1 MRSGATHWSA
11 SCRNTASRGSSAS
24 STPTSSTSFPLCPR
38 RSQARPSDT
47 SCARRKRPL
56 RNHIAVLPCDG
67 AGKEVVPEAIKV
79 LSAAGAE
86 LEFQEYDVNA
96 DQYMWTGQPI
106 PDAVWADLQKADTIL
121 FGAVGD
127 PRVDDAAYLAGVLLR
142 LRFKLDLYVNLRPAK
157 LYHDRLSPLR
167 REDRRKID
175 LLIVRENTEGLYVGM
190 GGRFKKGTEDEVAI
204 QEDLNTYL
212 GVTRIIEYAF
222 GAAQREV
229 VMVDKSNAMTHAG
242 ALWQQQ
248 WRAIAKKRP
257 DIKTRHL
264 YVDAAAMQLVR
275 DPTQFDVIV
284 TGNLFGDI
292 LSDLTAELIGGMG
305 IAPSGNVNPETKR
318 GLFEPVHGT
327 APDIAGRGVVN
338 PIGAILSA
346 SMMVRH
352 LGHNEMA
359 NAIEGAV
366 ESAIRA
372 GECTRDLGGSLST
385 HEVGDAVAK
394 RLKD

>member
-1 MRSGATHWSA
+1 MT
-11 SCRNTASRGSSAS
+11 
-24 STPTSSTSFPLCPR
+24 
-38 RSQARPSDT
+38 
-47 SCARRKRPL
+47 K
-56 RNHIAVLPCDG
+56 IAVLPCDG

-79 LSAAGAE
+79 LRAAGADFDFE
-86 LEFQEYDVNA
+86 EYEVNA
-96 DQYMWTGQPI
+96 DQYLRTGEPI
-106 PDAVWADLQKADTIL
+106 PAHVWGELERADAIL

-127 PRVDDAAYLAGVLLR
+127 PRVNDTAYLAGVLLR
-142 LRFKLDLYVNLRPAK
+142 LRFELDLYVNLRPAR
-157 LYHDRLSPLR
+157 LYDDRLSPLR
-167 REDRRKID
+167 RDDKRGID

-190 GGRFKKGTEDEVAI
+190 GGRFKKGTDNEVAI

-212 GVTRIIEYAF
+212 GVTRILEYAF
-222 GAAQREV
+222 GVAQREV
-229 VMVDKSNAMTHAG
+229 VMVDKSNAMTYAG

-248 WRAIAKKRP
+248 WKAVAAKHPKV
-257 DIKTRHL
+257 KTRHL

-305 IAPSGNVNPETKR
+305 IAPSGNINPQTGR
-318 GLFEPVHGT
+318 SLFEPVHGT

-338 PIGAILSA
+338 PIGSILSA

-352 LGHNEMA
+352 LGQTEMA

-372 GECTRDLGGSLST
+372 GECTRDLGGGLST
-385 HEVGDAVAK
+385 REVGDAVAR

>member
-1 MRSGATHWSA
+1 M
-11 SCRNTASRGSSAS
+11 
-24 STPTSSTSFPLCPR
+24 
-38 RSQARPSDT
+38 
-47 SCARRKRPL
+47 
-56 RNHIAVLPCDG
+56 PCDG

-79 LSAAGAE
+79 LRAAGASYD
-86 LEFQEYDVNA
+86 FQEYDVNA
-96 DQYMWTGQPI
+96 DQYMRTGEPI
-106 PDAVWADLQKADTIL
+106 PAATWKELARADSIL

-127 PRVDDAAYLAGVLLR
+127 PRVNDAEYLAGVLLR
-142 LRFKLDLYVNLRPAK
+142 LRFELDLYVNLRPAR
-157 LYHDRLSPLR
+157 LYDDRLSPLR
-167 REDRRKID
+167 REDRRQID
-175 LLIVRENTEGLYVGM
+175 LLIIRENTEGLYVGM
-190 GGRFKKGTEDEVAI
+190 GGRFKKGTPDEVAI

-222 GAAQREV
+222 SVAKREV

-248 WRAIAKKRP
+248 WKTVAQKHPK
-257 DIKTRHL
+257 IKTRHL

-327 APDIAGRGVVN
+327 APDIAGRGIVN

-346 SMMVRH
+346 SMMCRH
-352 LGHNEMA
+352 LGQSDMA
-359 NAIEGAV
+359 DAIEGAV
-366 ESAIRA
+366 RSAIRA

-385 HEVGDAVAK
+385 SEVGDAVAK
-394 RLKD
+394 RLRD

>member
-1 MRSGATHWSA
+1 MT
-11 SCRNTASRGSSAS
+11 
-24 STPTSSTSFPLCPR
+24 
-38 RSQARPSDT
+38 
-47 SCARRKRPL
+47 K
-56 RNHIAVLPCDG
+56 IAVLPCDG

-79 LSAAGAE
+79 LKAAGADFD
-86 LEFQEYDVNA
+86 FQEYDVNA
-96 DQYMWTGQPI
+96 DQYLRTGEPI
-106 PDAVWADLQKADTIL
+106 PPNVWGELEGADAIL

-127 PRVDDAAYLAGVLLR
+127 PRVNDAAYLAGVLLR
-142 LRFKLDLYVNLRPAK
+142 LRFELDLYVNLRPAR
-157 LYHDRLSPLR
+157 LYDDRLSPIR
-167 REDRRKID
+167 REDKRRID

-190 GGRFKKGTEDEVAI
+190 GGRFKRGTEHEVAI

-212 GVTRIIEYAF
+212 GVTRILEYAF
-222 GAAQREV
+222 GVAKREV
-229 VMVDKSNAMTHAG
+229 VMVDKANAMTHAG

-248 WRAIAKKRP
+248 WKAVAGHHPKIR
-257 DIKTRHL
+257 TRHL

-305 IAPSGNVNPETKR
+305 IAPSGNINPQTGR

-346 SMMVRH
+346 SMMVEH
-352 LGHNEMA
+352 LGHTDMA

-372 GECTRDLGGSLST
+372 GECTRDLGGGLST
-385 HEVGDAVAK
+385 GEVGDAVAR

>member
-1 MRSGATHWSA
+1 MT
-11 SCRNTASRGSSAS
+11 
-24 STPTSSTSFPLCPR
+24 
-38 RSQARPSDT
+38 
-47 SCARRKRPL
+47 K
-56 RNHIAVLPCDG
+56 IAVLPCDG

-79 LSAAGAE
+79 LRAAGANFD
-86 LEFQEYDVNA
+86 FQEHDVNA
-96 DQYMWTGQPI
+96 EQYMRTGEPI
-106 PDAVWADLQKADTIL
+106 PTSVWSELQKADAIL

-142 LRFKLDLYVNLRPAK
+142 LRFELDLYVNLRPAR
-157 LYHDRLSPLR
+157 LYDDRLSPLR
-167 REDRRKID
+167 REGRRKID

-190 GGRFKKGTEDEVAI
+190 GGRFKKGTDQEVAV

-212 GVTRIIEYAF
+212 GVTRILDYAF
-222 GAAQREV
+222 QVAKREV
-229 VMVDKSNAMTHAG
+229 VMVDKSNAMTYAG

-248 WRAIAKKRP
+248 WKSVAARHPK
-257 DIKTRHL
+257 IKTRHL

-305 IAPSGNVNPETKR
+305 IAPSGNINPQTGH

-346 SMMVRH
+346 SMMVGH
-352 LGHNEMA
+352 LGHKEMA

-372 GECTRDLGGSLST
+372 GDCTRDLGGNLST
-385 HEVGDAVAK
+385 REVGDAVAR

>member
-1 MRSGATHWSA
+1 MT
-11 SCRNTASRGSSAS
+11 
-24 STPTSSTSFPLCPR
+24 
-38 RSQARPSDT
+38 
-47 SCARRKRPL
+47 K
-56 RNHIAVLPCDG
+56 IAVLPCDG

-79 LSAAGAE
+79 LKAAGADFDFE
-86 LEFQEYDVNA
+86 EYEVNA
-96 DQYMWTGQPI
+96 DQYLRTGEPI
-106 PDAVWADLQKADTIL
+106 PAHVWGELERADAIL

-127 PRVDDAAYLAGVLLR
+127 PRVNDTAYLAGVLLR
-142 LRFKLDLYVNLRPAK
+142 LRFELDLYVNLRPAR
-157 LYHDRLSPLR
+157 LYDDRLSPLR
-167 REDRRKID
+167 RDDKRGID

-190 GGRFKKGTEDEVAI
+190 GGRFKKGTDNEVAI

-212 GVTRIIEYAF
+212 GVTRILEYAF
-222 GAAQREV
+222 GVAQREV

-248 WRAIAKKRP
+248 WKAVAAKHPKV
-257 DIKTRHL
+257 KTRHL

-305 IAPSGNVNPETKR
+305 IAPSGNINPQTGR
-318 GLFEPVHGT
+318 SLFEPVHGT

-352 LGHNEMA
+352 LGQTEMA

-372 GECTRDLGGSLST
+372 GECTRDLGGGLST
-385 HEVGDAVAK
+385 REVGDAVAR

>member
-1 MRSGATHWSA
+1 MT
-11 SCRNTASRGSSAS
+11 
-24 STPTSSTSFPLCPR
+24 
-38 RSQARPSDT
+38 
-47 SCARRKRPL
+47 K
-56 RNHIAVLPCDG
+56 IAVLPCDG

-79 LSAAGAE
+79 LKAAGADFDFE
-86 LEFQEYDVNA
+86 EYEVNA
-96 DQYMWTGQPI
+96 DQYLRTGEPI
-106 PDAVWADLQKADTIL
+106 PAHVWGELERADAIL

-127 PRVDDAAYLAGVLLR
+127 PRVNDTAYLAGVLLR
-142 LRFKLDLYVNLRPAK
+142 LRFELDLYVNLRPAR
-157 LYHDRLSPLR
+157 LYDDRLSPLR
-167 REDRRKID
+167 RDDKRGID

-190 GGRFKKGTEDEVAI
+190 GGRFKKGTDNEVAI

-212 GVTRIIEYAF
+212 GVTRILEYAF
-222 GAAQREV
+222 GVAQREV
-229 VMVDKSNAMTHAG
+229 VMVDKSNAMTYAG

-248 WRAIAKKRP
+248 WKAVAAKHPKV
-257 DIKTRHL
+257 KTRHL

-305 IAPSGNVNPETKR
+305 IAPSGNINPQTGR
-318 GLFEPVHGT
+318 SLFEPVHGT

-338 PIGAILSA
+338 PIGSILSA

-352 LGHNEMA
+352 LGQTEMA

-372 GECTRDLGGSLST
+372 GECTRDLGGGLST
-385 HEVGDAVAK
+385 REVGDAVAR

>member
-1 MRSGATHWSA
+1 M
-11 SCRNTASRGSSAS
+11 
-24 STPTSSTSFPLCPR
+24 
-38 RSQARPSDT
+38 
-47 SCARRKRPL
+47 
-56 RNHIAVLPCDG
+56 PCDG

-79 LSAAGAE
+79 LRAAGADYD
-86 LEFQEYDVNA
+86 FQEYDVNA
-96 DQYMWTGQPI
+96 DQYMRTGEPI
-106 PDAVWADLQKADTIL
+106 PAPTWKELERADSIL

-127 PRVDDAAYLAGVLLR
+127 PRVNDAEYLAGVLLR
-142 LRFKLDLYVNLRPAK
+142 LRFELDLYVNLRPAR
-157 LYHDRLSPLR
+157 LYDDRLSPLR

-175 LLIVRENTEGLYVGM
+175 LLIIRENTEGLYVGM

-204 QEDLNTYL
+204 QEDLNTYV

-222 GAAQREV
+222 EVAKREV

-248 WRAIAKKRP
+248 WKAVARRHP
-257 DIKTRHL
+257 QIKTRHL

-305 IAPSGNVNPETKR
+305 IAPSGNVNPETRR

-327 APDIAGRGVVN
+327 APDIAGRGIVN

-346 SMMVRH
+346 SMMSRH
-352 LGHNEMA
+352 LGQSDMA
-359 NAIEGAV
+359 DAIEGAV
-366 ESAIRA
+366 RSAIRA

-385 HEVGDAVAK
+385 SEVGDAVAK
-394 RLKD
+394 RLRD